1 MSKKEYFTPVE
12 LPALEDL
19 QPEPAPPETDEIPD
33 IKDAIK
39 VIRTEI
45 GRMQDGTSDYRS
57 GSLHL
62 EKGQS
67 PATIALDKLE
77 KRPGKKNLVNFL
89 VCARQDF
96 GTRAAGFFK
105 DEISKHYLEAQSLTN
120 V

>member
-12 LPALEDL
+12 FPALEDL

-39 VIRTEI
+39 IIRTEI
-45 GRMQDGTSDYRS
+45 GRMQDGTSDYR
-57 GSLHL
+57 GGALHL

-77 KRPGKKNLVNFL
+77 QRPGKKNLVNFL
-89 VCARQDF
+89 TCATQDF
-96 GTRAAGFFK
+96 GARASSFFK
-105 DEISKHYLEAQSLTN
+105 DEISKHYLEVHRLN
-120 V
+120 G